1 MLKELDA
8 AAVCRW
14 ADGTAELL
22 AAHRAEIDRI
32 NVFPVPDADTG
43 TNLLATMRAAVHEL
57 GGAPASG
64 PLAALAR
71 GALLGARGNSGLV
84 LCQLLRGLAQ
94 ACPDGGPLTAV
105 RLVEGLRRGAGLARL
120 AFAEPATGTVLSVL
134 AAAAD
139 AADAARA
146 TGTDQL
152 AAVTEAMLPAAA
164 AALADTPRQLPA
176 LAAAGVVDAGGLGI
190 QLVLEALAAVVEGR
204 EPATAGAAQAM
215 VPRSAASLTVPRPA
229 GDGGEHEYEVM
240 YLLDGCQPQQLAR
253 LRAELAGLGDSLAVV
268 GDGEV
273 WNVHVHCTDVGA
285 AIEAGVRAGRPHR
298 ITVIRFADQAAGR
311 LAASPAG
318 LTRAR
323 AVVAVAASEGLADL
337 LRGEGATVIPTPAAP
352 APAAP
357 APAPTREDVTFRRLD
372 RGNSTS
378 SRGPTSSRE
387 PGPLRA
393 DADDG
398 LQAAVAGTRA
408 AHVVVLPNSPSGIG
422 AAEAAAEGARAA
434 GQEVV
439 VLRTTS
445 PVQAIAAL
453 AVHDPARRAADDV
466 VAMAEAA
473 AATRC
478 GELSIASEEALTW
491 AGRCRPGDVLGLVD
505 GEVVLIGDDVVAA
518 GCALVRRMLAAGG
531 ELVTALVGADAPG
544 ELATVL
550 ASELR
555 REHPEV
561 ELAVHHVG
569 QQSGPLLV
577 GVE

>member
-1 MLKELDA
+1 MLQELDA
-8 AAVCRW
+8 AAVRRW

-22 AAHRAEIDRI
+22 AAHRTEIDRI
-32 NVFPVPDADTG
+32 NVYPVPDADTG

-57 GGAPASG
+57 GGAAPTG

-84 LCQLLRGLAQ
+84 LCQLLRGLAE
-94 ACPDGGPLTAV
+94 ACPDGGPLTAS
-105 RLVEGLRRGAGLARL
+105 RLVDGLRRGAGLARL
-120 AFAEPATGTVLSVL
+120 AFVEPASGTVLSVL

-139 AADAARA
+139 AADTARA
-146 TGTDQL
+146 TGTGQL
-152 AAVTEAMLPAAA
+152 AAVTEAVLPAAA
-164 AALADTPRQLPA
+164 AALADTPRQLPV

-204 EPATAGAAQAM
+204 EPATAPLDHGAAPAT
-215 VPRSAASLTVPRPA
+215 VARSAAALTVSRPP
-229 GDGGEHEYEVM
+229 GDAGEHEYEVM
-240 YLLDGCQPQQLAR
+240 YLLDGCAPRRLAR
-253 LRAELAGLGDSLAVV
+253 LRAELAGLGDSVAVV
-268 GDGEV
+268 GDGTV

-285 AIEAGVRAGRPHR
+285 AVEAGVRAGRPHR
-298 ITVIRFADQAAGR
+298 ITVIRFADQVAAGR
-311 LAASPAG
+311 AASPTG

-323 AVVAVAASEGLADL
+323 AVVAVAAGEGLSEL
-337 LRGEGATVIPTPAAP
+337 LRGEGATV
-352 APAAP
+352 
-357 APAPTREDVTFRRLD
+357 V
-372 RGNSTS
+372 
-378 SRGPTSSRE
+378 
-387 PGPLRA
+387 PLGA
-393 DADDG
+393 EAGDG
-398 LQAAVAGTRA
+398 LLAAIAGTRA
-408 AHVVVLPNSPSGIG
+408 AHVVVLPNSASAI
-422 AAEAAAEGARAA
+422 AAADAAAEHSRAA

-478 GELSIASEEALTW
+478 GELSIAGEEALTW

-531 ELVTALVGADAPG
+531 ELVTALIGAHAPG

-550 ASELR
+550 AGELR

-569 QQSGPLLV
+569 QQPGPLLV